1 MAGATMNKQDLIEA
15 MSNRAKISKKAATNA
30 LETMTDSITKTLQSG
45 GKVSISGFGAWY
57 ANKRAAR
64 MGVNP
69 QRTTERIQIP
79 ETTVAKFTP
88 GKNLKEAVRRYVRDA
103 S

>member
-15 MSNRAKISKKAATNA
+15 MSNRAKISKKAATVA
-30 LETMTDSITKTLQSG
+30 LETMTDSVTKTLKNG

-57 ANKRAAR
+57 PNTRAAR

-69 QRTTERIQIP
+69 QSTSQRIQIP
-79 ETTVAKFTP
+79 ETIVAKFLP
-88 GKNLKEAVRRYVRDA
+88 GKNLKEAIRRK
-103 S
+103 

>member
-1 MAGATMNKQDLIEA
+1 MAGATMNKQALIETMA
-15 MSNRAKISKKAATNA
+15 NRAKISKKSATVA
-30 LETMTDSITKTLQSG
+30 LEALTDSITKTLQTN
-45 GKVSISGFGAWY
+45 GKVSISGFGAWF

-69 QRTTERIQIP
+69 QRTSERIRIP

-88 GKNLKEAVRRYVRDA
+88 GKSLKEAVRK
-103 S
+103 

>member
-1 MAGATMNKQDLIEA
+1 MAGATLNKQDLIEA
-15 MSNRAKISKKAATNA
+15 MANRAKISKKSATVA
-30 LETMTDSITKTLQSG
+30 LETLTDSITKSLQNN

-69 QRTTERIQIP
+69 QKTSERIQIP
-79 ETTVAKFTP
+79 ETTVAKFIP
-88 GKNLKEAVRRYVRDA
+88 GKNLKAAVRKANVQ
-103 S
+103 

>member
-1 MAGATMNKQDLIEA
+1 VKNMAGATMNKQDLIETMA
-15 MSNRAKISKKAATNA
+15 NRAKVSKKSATVA
-30 LETMTDSITKTLQSG
+30 LEALTDSITKTLQNN

-69 QRTTERIQIP
+69 QRTSERIHIP
-79 ETTVAKFTP
+79 ETIVAKFTP
-88 GKNLKEAVRRYVRDA
+88 GKNLKEAVRK
-103 S
+103 

>member
-1 MAGATMNKQDLIEA
+1 MNKQDLIETMA
-15 MSNRAKISKKAATNA
+15 NRAKVSKKSATIA
-30 LETMTDSITKTLQSG
+30 LEALTESITQTLQNN

-69 QRTTERIQIP
+69 QRTSERIQIP

-88 GKNLKEAVRRYVRDA
+88 GKSLKEAVRK
-103 S
+103 

>member
-1 MAGATMNKQDLIEA
+1 MAGATMNKQDLIETMA
-15 MSNRAKISKKAATNA
+15 NRAKISKKSATVA
-30 LETMTDSITKTLQSG
+30 LEALTDSITKTLQNR

-57 ANKRAAR
+57 ANTRAPR

-69 QRTTERIQIP
+69 QNTSERINIP

-88 GKNLKEAVRRYVRDA
+88 GKNLKEAVRK
-103 S
+103 

>member
-15 MSNRAKISKKAATNA
+15 MSNRAKISKKAATVA
-30 LETMTDSITKTLQSG
+30 LETLTDSVTKTLKSN

-57 ANKRAAR
+57 PNTRAAR

-69 QRTTERIQIP
+69 QETNQRIRIP
-79 ETTVAKFTP
+79 ETIVAKFLP
-88 GKNLKEAVRRYVRDA
+88 GKNLKEAIRRK
-103 S
+103 